1 LGFGQNKT
9 GGGLG
14 DYHAFNT
21 LRVGVSKRS
30 SPYTYT
36 TLTVQYDRS
45 AGTLT
50 WLANGVVVNK
60 VSTIGIP
67 TSNMVK
73 LLDTGGTTTKP
84 LSPNGFVCGFGC
96 IDFLDFTDPLNVKNT
111 KGLVK
116 LVNTSGFYKYPTTF
130 VDPTSKT
137 ASRLFGQG
145 SLANYEYLKVDISSK
160 SRLLR
165 EGKIKE

>member
-21 LRVGVSKRS
+21 LRVGVSKRT
-30 SPYTYT
+30 SPYAYS

-45 AGTLT
+45 GGTLT
-50 WLANGVVVNK
+50 WLANGKVVNT

-73 LLDTGGTTTKP
+73 LLDTGGITTKP

-96 IDFLDFTDPLNVKNT
+96 LDFLDFSDPLNVKNT

-116 LVNTSGFYKYPTTF
+116 LVNTSGFYKSPTVF

-137 ASRLFGQG
+137 TSRLFGQG
-145 SLANYEYLKVDISSK
+145 SLANHAYFKVDISPK
-160 SRLLR
+160 TRLLR
-165 EGKIKE
+165 EGKVKA